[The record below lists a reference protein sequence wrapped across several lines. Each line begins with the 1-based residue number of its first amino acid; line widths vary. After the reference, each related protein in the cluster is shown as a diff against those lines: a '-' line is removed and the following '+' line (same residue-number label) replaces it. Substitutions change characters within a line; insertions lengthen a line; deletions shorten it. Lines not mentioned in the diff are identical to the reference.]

1 MSCDVC
7 HSQRYH
13 ERYDETS
20 VSVGFEI
27 TPRVIFAEE
36 YSLLQLFKP
45 AEIVRAYMCSEEE
58 IWRMKSYSQLSVHK
72 SASHYENKTRN
83 YIKPHS

>member
-7 HSQRYH
+7 HSQCYH

-27 TPRVIFAEE
+27 TLCVIFAVE

-45 AEIVRAYMCSEEE
+45 AEIMCAFMCSEEQ
-58 IWRMKSYSQLSVHK
+58 IWPMKSYSQLSVHK
-72 SASHYENKTRN
+72 SASHYENKRTAT
-83 YIKPHS
+83 

>member
-7 HSQRYH
+7 HSQFYH

-27 TPRVIFAEE
+27 TPRVIFAVE
-36 YSLLQLFKP
+36 YSLPQLFKP
-45 AEIVRAYMCSEEE
+45 TELLSAFMCTEEK
-58 IWRMKSYSQLSVHK
+58 IWCMKSYSQVSVHK
-72 SASHYENKTRN
+72 SASHYENQHTAT
-83 YIKPHS
+83 